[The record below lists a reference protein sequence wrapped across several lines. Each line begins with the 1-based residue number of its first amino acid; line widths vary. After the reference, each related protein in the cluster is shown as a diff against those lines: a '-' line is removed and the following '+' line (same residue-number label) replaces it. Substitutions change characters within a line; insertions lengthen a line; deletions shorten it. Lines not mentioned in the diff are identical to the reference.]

1 MNNHHNGTAGPPDGD
16 GAYCRSHELHL
27 AHFSALYAVS
37 QVLSRSL
44 DYRDTIREV
53 LRVLNDEASLTRG
66 LVSVVEADG
75 KELAVHQVHGVD
87 PAQLGEIRYQTGEGI
102 IGMLLERPRTIVLSK
117 VSDDPRFLNR
127 LGIYQDE
134 LPFIAVPIK
143 VGGAL
148 RGVLAV
154 QPDAPDDGLLED
166 RAQFVE
172 MVANLIGQSL
182 NLSLVIAEEKHSLL
196 EERDLLRRAVRHQY
210 GFDNVVGRSSVMRRV
225 FDQARLVAKWNTTV
239 LIRGETGTGKELI
252 ANAIHYNSPRARNPL
267 VKLNCAALPEN
278 LLESE
283 LFGHERGAFTG
294 AVDSRKGRFEQANGG
309 TLFLDEI
316 GEISPAFQAKLLRV
330 LQEGEFERVGGSR
343 TIKVDVRIIAA
354 THRDLEAAVDAGDFR
369 EDLFY
374 RLNVMPLFLPPLRE
388 RIEDIPDI
396 SKHLLSKIS
405 LSQKRKLIIT
415 DAALRMLAQH
425 PWPGNVREL
434 ENCLERAAVLS
445 EDGRIDTDL
454 IRFTASRLQQIPPAP
469 RPAPPSSANP
479 LGGGSLP
486 PREMGVPL
494 PAAGA
499 MPPNLDDPNLTER
512 DRVVAALEQAGW
524 VQAKAARLLGMTP
537 RQIAYRIQTLNIEV
551 KQF

>member
-1 MNNHHNGTAGPPDGD
+1 MADTPLSAYDPECPPSG
-16 GAYCRSHELHL
+16 GYCRTHELNILLL
-27 AHFSALYAVS
+27 AALYAVS
-37 QVLSRSL
+37 RVLSRSL
-44 DYRDTIREV
+44 AFHETLRDV
-53 LRVLNDEASLTRG
+53 LRVLHDEAGLTRG
-66 LVSVVEADG
+66 L
-75 KELAVHQVHGVD
+75 LAVVD
-87 PAQLGEIRYQTGEGI
+87 AESGKLSIHTIYNPDGPDADDGQYGPGEGM
-102 IGMLLERPRTIVLSK
+102 IGQILERPRTIKLARVA
-117 VSDDPRFLNR
+117 DEPRFLNR
-127 LGIYQDE
+127 TRLYDQD

-143 VGGAL
+143 VGSHL
-148 RGVLAV
+148 QGVLAV
-154 QPDAPDDGLLED
+154 QPEAVEDGLLEE

-182 NLSLVIAEEKHSLL
+182 RLSLDVAQEKSTLV
-196 EERDLLRRAVRHQY
+196 EERDLLRRTVRHQF
-210 GFDNVVGRSSVMRRV
+210 GFENMVGRSAVMRRV

-239 LIRGETGTGKELI
+239 LIRDETGTGKELI
-252 ANAIHYNSPRARNPL
+252 ANAIHYNSPRARNAL

-294 AVDSRKGRFEQANGG
+294 AVEARKGRFEQANGG

-316 GEISPAFQAKLLRV
+316 GEISSAFQAKLLRV

-343 TIKVDVRIIAA
+343 TVKVDVRIIAA
-354 THRDLEAAVDAGDFR
+354 THRDLETAVEMGDFR

-396 SKHLLSKIS
+396 ARHLLGKIGND
-405 LSQKRKLIIT
+405 QRRKLVLT
-415 DAALRMLAQH
+415 DMAVRRLASH
-425 PWPGNVREL
+425 EWPGNVREL

-445 EDGRIDTDL
+445 EDGQIDVDL
-454 IRFTASRLQQIPPAP
+454 IRFPGARERSQP
-469 RPAPPSSANP
+469 R
-479 LGGGSLP
+479 
-486 PREMGVPL
+486 PL
-494 PAAGA
+494 PAFSAA
-499 MPPNLDDPNLTER
+499 PPANNIAPPEIDLGDPNLSER
-512 DRVVAALEQAGW
+512 ERVIGALEQAGW

>member
-1 MNNHHNGTAGPPDGD
+1 MADTPLSAYDPECPPSG
-16 GAYCRSHELHL
+16 GYCRTHELNILLL
-27 AHFSALYAVS
+27 AALYAVS
-37 QVLSRSL
+37 RVLSRSL
-44 DYRDTIREV
+44 AFHETLRDV
-53 LRVLNDEASLTRG
+53 LRVLHDEAGLTRG
-66 LVSVVEADG
+66 L
-75 KELAVHQVHGVD
+75 LAVVD
-87 PAQLGEIRYQTGEGI
+87 AESGKLSIHTIYNPDGPDADDGQYGPGEGM
-102 IGMLLERPRTIVLSK
+102 IGQILERPRTIKLARVA
-117 VSDDPRFLNR
+117 DEPRFLNR
-127 LGIYQDE
+127 TRLYDQD

-143 VGGAL
+143 VGSHL
-148 RGVLAV
+148 QGVLAV
-154 QPDAPDDGLLED
+154 QPEAVEDGLLEE

-182 NLSLVIAEEKHSLL
+182 RLSRDVAQEKSTLV
-196 EERDLLRRAVRHQY
+196 EERDLLRRTVRHQF
-210 GFDNVVGRSSVMRRV
+210 GFENMVGRSAVMRRV

-252 ANAIHYNSPRARNPL
+252 ANAIHYNSPRARNAL

-294 AVDSRKGRFEQANGG
+294 AVEARKGRFEQANGG

-316 GEISPAFQAKLLRV
+316 GEISSAFQAKLLRV

-343 TIKVDVRIIAA
+343 TVKVDVRIIAA
-354 THRDLEAAVDAGDFR
+354 TPRDLETAVEMGDFR

-396 SKHLLSKIS
+396 ARHLLGKIGND
-405 LSQKRKLIIT
+405 QRRKLVLT
-415 DAALRMLAQH
+415 DMAVRRLASH
-425 PWPGNVREL
+425 EWPGNVREL

-445 EDGRIDTDL
+445 EDGQIDVDL
-454 IRFTASRLQQIPPAP
+454 IRFPGARERSQP
-469 RPAPPSSANP
+469 R
-479 LGGGSLP
+479 
-486 PREMGVPL
+486 PL
-494 PAAGA
+494 PAFSAA
-499 MPPNLDDPNLTER
+499 PPANNIAPPEIDLGDPNLSER
-512 DRVVAALEQAGW
+512 ERVIGALEQAGW